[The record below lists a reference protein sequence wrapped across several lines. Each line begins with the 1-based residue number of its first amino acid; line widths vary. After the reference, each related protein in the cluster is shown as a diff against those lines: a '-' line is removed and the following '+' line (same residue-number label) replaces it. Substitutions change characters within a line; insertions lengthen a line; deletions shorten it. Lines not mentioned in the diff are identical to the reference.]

1 MVPLST
7 HRTNRNCSQPTFS
20 KPAAGDA
27 FEDVLYGSESELDD
41 DSEDDRPTSQ
51 VQSSKKKAKDYG
63 ARLRLDDDEPTD
75 LLQGATSKITS
86 MLLSKA
92 NLDLVDI
99 DIRFWSKS
107 SAQTWTRCGTLQ
119 KR

>member
-1 MVPLST
+1 MVPPST
-7 HRTNRNCSQPTFS
+7 HYTNCSCSQPTFS

-41 DSEDDRPTSQ
+41 DSEDDRPAPQ
-51 VQSSKKKAKDYG
+51 VQSKKKKAAEYG

-86 MLLSKA
+86 MLFPKA
-92 NLDLVDI
+92 DLDLVDI

-107 SAQTWTRCGTLQ
+107 SAQTWARCGTFQ
-119 KR
+119 DR